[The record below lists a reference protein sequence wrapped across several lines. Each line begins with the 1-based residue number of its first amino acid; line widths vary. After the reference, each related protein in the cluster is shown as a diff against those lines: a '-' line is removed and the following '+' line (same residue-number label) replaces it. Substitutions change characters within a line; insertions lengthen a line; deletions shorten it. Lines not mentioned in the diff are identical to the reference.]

1 MPRKRARRRANGE
14 GSIFYRPKKKLWVSE
29 ITVGYDPETGKAKTR
44 TLYGKTQEEVRE
56 KLLKVEMEKSL
67 GARLDQDKVTLSEW
81 LDRWLANYMQEK
93 LRDTVYPSYEMNIR
107 RHVKPYIGHI
117 TLKSLQT
124 DDLQALFNYLLKDGR
139 VTEKDKDINPGLSR
153 RTVAYIRTIIKE
165 AITQA
170 IHNRLI
176 ALNPVDGTTLPPASK
191 KEVVP
196 FLREEAEQFLNSI
209 KSHRLFAAYYL
220 AFYTGLRRGEILGLM
235 WKDIDFA
242 ADNFEVKRELVYVL
256 DKKTEKHVLNFQ
268 PPKTQ
273 KSKRTIP
280 MTEDLV
286 KVLKSHRAKQD
297 DEKQFFGKPY
307 QDEDLVFCSEDGK
320 RLWPRNFNRQYDGL
334 LKQCGLQHKKPHAM
348 RHTIASMLIEDGE
361 DIRNVQEMLGHATLA
376 TTSDIYSHV
385 MDKTKKKVMHR
396 MNRLL
401 NVDLECD

>member
-1 MPRKRARRRANGE
+1 M
-14 GSIFYRPKKKLWVSE
+14 
-29 ITVGYDPETGKAKTR
+29 
-44 TLYGKTQEEVRE
+44 
-56 KLLKVEMEKSL
+56 
-67 GARLDQDKVTLSEW
+67 
-81 LDRWLANYMQEK
+81 
-93 LRDTVYPSYEMNIR
+93 
-107 RHVKPYIGHI
+107 
-117 TLKSLQT
+117 QT

-139 VTEKDKDINPGLSR
+139 VTEKDKDINSGLSR

-348 RHTIASMLIEDGE
+348 RHTFASMLIEDGE